1 VTATRAAPARGD
13 FELYFEERNVFVA
26 FPVAGVQMTFWYEG
40 AAIGAF
46 DAVGAGA
53 GAGGGWGDGTF
64 KRA

>member
-1 VTATRAAPARGD
+1 
-13 FELYFEERNVFVA
+13 
-26 FPVAGVQMTFWYEG
+26 MTFWYEG